1 MQIILVSSRFSTAK
15 TITIGVKHIV
25 AVFGLFLT
33 AVFFGSAIL
42 SWLSIQLRLPVIQD
56 LVLSMQQHE
65 TRQTEQ
71 FVKGNLQVLAARVG
85 ELQAQMV
92 QLDGLGQRLSEK
104 TGVAAGKKREGAK
117 VEPQGGPFIPAPLS
131 EDSLRQEIDRL
142 ASQIQDKSLAL
153 AAVETRMRESMVR
166 REFLPTT
173 LPVAGGARL
182 GSSFG
187 PRVDPFGRGRAI
199 HEGLDFVAPHGTPV
213 LAAAGGVVVN
223 ASYHP
228 EFGNLVEVN
237 HGGELITRYAHLSS
251 MSVQVGTP
259 VRRGQQLGTL
269 GTTGRSTGPHL
280 HFEVKENGSA
290 LDPAVFLG
298 TLLASRGR

>member
-1 MQIILVSSRFSTAK
+1 M
-15 TITIGVKHIV
+15 
-25 AVFGLFLT
+25 
-33 AVFFGSAIL
+33 
-42 SWLSIQLRLPVIQD
+42 
-56 LVLSMQQHE
+56 
-65 TRQTEQ
+65 
-71 FVKGNLQVLAARVG
+71 
-85 ELQAQMV
+85 
-92 QLDGLGQRLSEK
+92 
-104 TGVAAGKKREGAK
+104 
-117 VEPQGGPFIPAPLS
+117 
-131 EDSLRQEIDRL
+131 
-142 ASQIQDKSLAL
+142 
-153 AAVETRMRESMVR
+153 
-166 REFLPTT
+166 
-173 LPVAGGARL
+173 
-182 GSSFG
+182 
-187 PRVDPFGRGRAI
+187 
-199 HEGLDFVAPHGTPV
+199 
-213 LAAAGGVVVN
+213 VN